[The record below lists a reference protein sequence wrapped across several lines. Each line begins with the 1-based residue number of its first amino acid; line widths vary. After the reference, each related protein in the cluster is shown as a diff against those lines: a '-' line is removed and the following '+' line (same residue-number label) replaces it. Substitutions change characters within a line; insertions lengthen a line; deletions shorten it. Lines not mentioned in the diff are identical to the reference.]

1 MSFPDSDKYDDPES
15 VPDSWESI
23 YEQDQVQVYNKVYNN
38 KVYNNKVQITSIDL
52 FCLIFSFLDIN
63 KSEYLVH
70 RLFKNKKN
78 KDSIFNYWKR
88 QTHYTCLYEKD
99 TYVDIVYK
107 TYYRNGK
114 KHSEDDLPAYE
125 VDEFMTR
132 RIKMWYANGRLHRVG
147 KPASIECVEVD
158 TDDEDAHER
167 HSYYESGTWKCTYTY
182 YKNGRVD
189 FLSPGGKLYR

>member
-1 MSFPDSDKYDDPES
+1 MSFPDSDKYDLA

-23 YEQDQVQVYNKVYNN
+23 YEQDQVQVYNKVY
-38 KVYNNKVQITSIDL
+38 KVQITSIDL

-88 QTHYTCLYEKD
+88 HTHYMCLYEKD
-99 TYVDIVYK
+99 TYSDIVYK

-114 KHSEDDLPAYE
+114 QHSEDDLPAYE
-125 VDEFMTR
+125 TDEFMTR
-132 RIKMWYANGRLHRVG
+132 SIKMWYANGRLHRVG
-147 KPASIECVEVD
+147 KPASIEYVEVD

-167 HSYYESGTWKCTYTY
+167 HGYYESGIWKCTYTY

-189 FLSPGGKLYR
+189 FLSPGGSSL